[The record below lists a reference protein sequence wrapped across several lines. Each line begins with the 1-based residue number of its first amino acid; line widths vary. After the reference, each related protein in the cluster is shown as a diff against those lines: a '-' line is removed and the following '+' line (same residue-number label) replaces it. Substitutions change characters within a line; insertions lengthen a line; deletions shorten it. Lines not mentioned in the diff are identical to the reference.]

1 MEDKKL
7 RFRNLGLTN
16 SSKTKAVNR
25 LSYTI
30 HKAVWTY
37 NCSDSV
43 GGTYLIQGYGVTV
56 QSLMK
61 HTVKLIRG
69 YIVWLLHI
77 SVVCYVADFPN
88 NLGRHS

>member
-16 SSKTKAVNR
+16 SSKTKAINR

-37 NCSDSV
+37 NSDSV
-43 GGTYLIQGYGVTV
+43 GGTYLIQG
-56 QSLMK
+56 
-61 HTVKLIRG
+61 
-69 YIVWLLHI
+69 
-77 SVVCYVADFPN
+77 
-88 NLGRHS
+88 